1 VGTRGGAAPAVSGG
15 PSYTAVTAVPPL
27 PSALGPTSAAE
38 STINWYFN
46 LIPPDGPP
54 GLGHFNQFVPQLMLG
69 ETLCGSANS
78 SSGAYQPGACETPD
92 PLQFWVAQSQYFYA
106 LAAEWDANA
115 TAHVLLGETVAVF
128 PGERVLTN
136 FTLTADGAWLLE
148 MSVLPSSPPPPPRR
162 GAAAAPRGPTASRVR
177 ATAPYM
183 DASLSW
189 LDPAFNRA
197 VRAGA
202 CMEVYG
208 MARRADY
215 PATAT
220 MDVTMP
226 AASDD
231 WVFVETPTCASAPQG
246 STVATHGRTTR
257 FTVA

>member
-1 VGTRGGAAPAVSGG
+1 
-15 PSYTAVTAVPPL
+15 
-27 PSALGPTSAAE
+27 
-38 STINWYFN
+38 
-46 LIPPDGPP
+46 
-54 GLGHFNQFVPQLMLG
+54 MLG

-148 MSVLPSSPPPPPRR
+148 MSVLPSSSPPPRR

-189 LDPAFNRA
+189 LDPAFNSA

-215 PATAT
+215 PTTAT

-226 AASDD
+226 AASVD